1 MKAVI
6 LVGGEGTRLRPLTC
20 NTVKAMVPVLNR
32 PFLEH
37 MICHLHRYDICDVVL
52 ALGYLPYQIESR
64 IGSGENLGVNLTY
77 SVEDSPLGTA
87 GAVKNAEEHLGEESF
102 YVFNGDIFC
111 DIDLAEMLS
120 FHQEKGAIATIAL
133 TPVDDPSAYGV
144 VETDGSGRVEHF
156 VEKPPKGTATTN
168 LINAGIYILE
178 PIVLKDVPPNSRFM
192 FEHHLFPL
200 LLQRGL
206 PVYGYPSNAYWIDM
220 GTPEKYLNL
229 NQDLL
234 NGRAPSFLDRG
245 EVSNEQQIDTINQA
259 GGPVIVGD
267 HCVIGLRAQIVGP
280 TVLGDGCVIGD
291 DAVIES
297 SVLWQNVK
305 VGCRANLV
313 DCIVGNDCSIGDDS
327 RIPQGSVVGDHVVID
342 DECRLKS
349 DTRIWSGTRI
359 S

>member
-1 MKAVI
+1 MKAVV

-20 NTVKAMVPVLNR
+20 NTVKAMVPVINR

-37 MICHLHRYDICDVVL
+37 MISHLCRYNICDVIL

-64 IGSGENLGVNLTY
+64 IGSGTDLGVNLTY

-87 GAVKNAEEHLGEESF
+87 GAVKNAEQYLDDEPF

-111 DIDLAEMLS
+111 DIDLGDMLT
-120 FHQEKGAIATIAL
+120 FHRERGAIATIAL

-144 VETDGSGRVEHF
+144 VETNGTGRVDRF

-178 PIVLKDVPPNSRFM
+178 STLLKDIPSDTPFM

-200 LLQRGL
+200 LLQQGL
-206 PVYGYPSNAYWIDM
+206 PVYGYPSDAYWIDM

-234 NGRAPSFLDRG
+234 NGRAPFFLDNNY
-245 EVSNEQQIDTINQA
+245 VCNEHKTSTIDQSD
-259 GGPVIVGD
+259 GPVILGDNCVVGP
-267 HCVIGLRAQIVGP
+267 GAQIVGP
-280 TVLGDGCVIGD
+280 AVLGDGCVIGD
-291 DAVIES
+291 GAVIER

-313 DCIVGNDCSIGDDS
+313 DCIVGSDCLIGDDS

-342 DECRLKS
+342 DECKIQGDS
-349 DTRIWSGTRI
+349 RIWPGTRI